1 MKSKINIFTEEA
13 VDLLVNGKKLITFMC
28 TPDNLSELALGYLYS
43 RGLIDHKKEFI
54 GASPCSSGRRIFSL
68 VDRKLSEEV
77 YTIKNVV
84 LSGCGSGELPKGEIF
99 KRGKPLEG
107 YSESMGRI
115 REIFREMLD
124 SARLHKT
131 TGGTHCAAIGDL
143 SGMVLVREDIG
154 RHNAVD
160 KVIGAALEEG
170 MNLKQ
175 STIII
180 TGRVSSDMVIKAAG
194 AGVPVVASMR
204 ITSNLALDIARDYG
218 VSLIGRI
225 GSPEP
230 IIYNEVR
237 GIEIKVD

>member
-1 MKSKINIFTEEA
+1 MKNKINIFTEEA

-54 GASPCSSGRRIFSL
+54 GASACSSGRRIFSL

-84 LSGCGSGELPKGEIF
+84 LSGCGSGELPREEIF
-99 KRGKPLEG
+99 KRGETLAG

-115 REIFREMLD
+115 KEIFREMLD

-131 TGGTHCAAIGDL
+131 TGGTHCAAIGDP
-143 SGMVLVREDIG
+143 SGRVLVREDIG

-170 MNLKQ
+170 INLEQ

-204 ITSNLALDIARDYG
+204 ITSNLALDIAREHG

-225 GSPEP
+225 GGPEP

-237 GIEIKVD
+237 GTEIVVD